1 MSISL
6 NYLNASFQRML
17 INCGGLNY
25 RLSGR
30 GSLFQVL
37 ALLTVKEDI
46 MSKSAQI
53 YEAIQWCLRHK
64 LSQPERRSMPS
75 SGMYI
80 GRDDDDDDD
89 GYLV

>member
-17 INCGGLNY
+17 INCRGLNY
-25 RLSGR
+25 RLTGR

-37 ALLTVKEDI
+37 ALLTVKDI
-46 MSKSAQI
+46 MTKSAQI
-53 YEAIQWCLRHK
+53 YEAIQWWLRHK

-80 GRDDDDDDD
+80 GRDDDDDD